1 MKQVFTFDRVVHIL
15 ISLVVIVAVF
25 WLLNTLSGVLLP
37 FFVGWLIAYLLY
49 PIVKFFQYKCKFKS
63 RILSIVVTLLIVVL
77 IGVACSFL
85 LIPSMV
91 NEFSR
96 MGVLLVNYIQELKNS
111 NISESFFYQWAI
123 TNLEKIDVQN
133 LLTWSNLNS
142 LIEKVMPQ
150 FFSLISNT
158 WRFFVGIV
166 VASITLLYVIFILI
180 DYERISTGF
189 INIIPNKYKT
199 FVQELVSDVENGMNK
214 YFRGQATVAFIVG
227 ILFAIGF
234 SIIGLPLAITMGLF
248 IGVLNLVPYLQTIGF
263 IPVIF
268 LGLLRAMETQ
278 QNVWW
283 ILLSILIV
291 LIVVQSIQDLFL
303 VPKIMGKAMGLNP
316 AIILLSLSI
325 WGSLFGIV
333 GMIIALPA
341 TTLIISYYKRFVLN
355 NDNLNKMLE

>member
-1 MKQVFTFDRVVHIL
+1 MKQIFTFDRVVHIV
-15 ISLVVIVAVF
+15 ISLVVIVAIL

-63 RILSIVVTLLIVVL
+63 RVLSIVVTLLIVL
-77 IGVACSFL
+77 SIGVACLFL

-111 NISESFFYQWAI
+111 NISESFFYQWVI

-142 LIEKVMPQ
+142 LIEKLMPQ

-158 WRFFVGIV
+158 WRFFAGIV
-166 VASITLLYVIFILI
+166 IAGITLLYVIFILI

-199 FVQELVSDVENGMNK
+199 FVQELVDDVENGMNK

-227 ILFAIGF
+227 VLFAIGF

-355 NDNLNKMLE
+355 NDNLNRMLE

>member
-283 ILLSILIV
+283 ILFSILIV